1 MSRQPVE
8 LATRVGPIE
17 LPNPVA
23 TAAGTAGHGAELA
36 AYFDLSELG
45 ALVVKS
51 LSCAPWPGNAAP
63 RVHPVAGGML
73 NSVGLQ
79 GPGIPAWIEHV
90 LPALERSG
98 ARVIASLWGTTVD
111 DFARGAELFAVAPSA
126 VVALEVNV
134 SCPNRAEGGKMF
146 AQSAESTAAVIA
158 AAAGARRPLFAKLSA
173 TAPDLVEVAGA
184 ALAAGAAGLTLINT
198 LPAMAI
204 DLERRRPVLGAAS
217 GGLSGPALHAIAVR
231 SVFECRRAFPT
242 TGIFGVGG
250 VLSGEDAI
258 ELLLAGAD
266 AVQVG
271 TATFAEPKA
280 ALRVLGEIVAWCE
293 RHGVAA
299 VRDLVGAVHREPM
312 PHQADGTSARRNIT
326 NC

>member
-1 MSRQPVE
+1 MSQRRPVE
-8 LATRVGPIE
+8 LSTRVGPVQ

-51 LSCAPWPGNAAP
+51 LSVAPWPGNPAP
-63 RVHPVAGGML
+63 RVHPLAGGML

-79 GPGIPAWIEHV
+79 GPGIPAWIERE
-90 LPALERSG
+90 LPALEASG
-98 ARVIASLWGTTVD
+98 ARVIVSLWGTTVD
-111 DFARGAELFAVAPSA
+111 DFAHGAELLAAVPPF

-134 SCPNRAEGGKMF
+134 SCPNHAEGGKMF
-146 AQSAESTAAVIA
+146 AQSPAATAAAIA
-158 AAAGARRPLFAKLSA
+158 AAALAKRPLFAKLSA
-173 TAPDLVEVAGA
+173 STPDLVEVAGA
-184 ALAAGAAGLTLINT
+184 ALAAGAAGLSLINT

-204 DLERRRPVLGAAS
+204 DLDRRRPVLGATS
-217 GGLSGPALHAIAVR
+217 GGLSGPALHAVAVR

-250 VLSGEDAI
+250 VLGGADAV

-266 AVQVG
+266 AIQVG
-271 TATFAEPKA
+271 TATLAEPRA
-280 ALRVLGEIVAWCE
+280 PLRVLRELVAWCE
-293 RHGVAA
+293 HHDVAT
-299 VRDLVGAVHREPM
+299 VRELVGAAHGDLLPD
-312 PHQADGTSARRNIT
+312 QAHPDVR
-326 NC
+326 